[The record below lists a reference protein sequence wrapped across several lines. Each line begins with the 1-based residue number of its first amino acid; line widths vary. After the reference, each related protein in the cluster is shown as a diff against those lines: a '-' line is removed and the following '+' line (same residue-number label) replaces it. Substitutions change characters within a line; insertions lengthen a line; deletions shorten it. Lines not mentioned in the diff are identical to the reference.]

1 MKDTKVLHR
10 FLEILENYKQNLGQ
24 KKVTQSYKGEPIKK
38 GKQFK
43 VGGGVI
49 DPICFNISIKIK
61 CIFPKN

>member
-38 GKQFK
+38 GKHFK
-43 VGGGVI
+43 VVGGVI
-49 DPICFNISIKIK
+49 DPIFL
-61 CIFPKN
+61 IFRLK